1 MALKP
6 SVLKFKIDDF
16 ESLPSEPGKNVPS
29 DRITDDD
36 GNAWRL
42 TLKPGGTK
50 DTVIGGGESDADPF
64 VALFLKNV
72 GQKNLHVK
80 FEMIL
85 RDARGAAYCERCI
98 KPTLLEV
105 GKTYGIPKFIKRS
118 MILNKENN
126 ILVDG
131 ALLVDVL
138 MQILPDAV
146 SLYVPTNP
154 LGANILKLL
163 ENDEKADVW
172 FNVENTIVHA
182 HKFILDL
189 NAPLLF
195 DFCKGHNEEED
206 GNKNSNTEPIP
217 IDDIKLGIFRII
229 LRYVYGGDVPPD
241 SINNDTGSDLI
252 MAANRLDV
260 PGLKLAVEMTLV
272 KSLTLTRASVADWLM
287 FADAR
292 DCPLL
297 KEYVTSYIVARATDF
312 MFMNS
317 EWTKKLS
324 ESPWLMHELM
334 LEISMRL
341 NNDSRFDSTGR
352 NMSVSELRTKLHEKG
367 LDVDGSKTTLISRL
381 QGSNKRQKTDRNS
394 I

>member
-6 SVLKFKIDDF
+6 SVLKFKLDDF
-16 ESLPSEPGKNVPS
+16 ESLPSEPRKNVPS
-29 DRITDDD
+29 EPTTDDD

-42 TLKPGGTK
+42 TLKPGGADK
-50 DTVIGGGESDADPF
+50 GGENDADPF
-64 VALFLKNV
+64 VALFLKNI

-85 RDARGAAYCERCI
+85 RDARGSAYCEKGI
-98 KPTLLEV
+98 KPTLLEA
-105 GKTYGIPKFIKRS
+105 GKTYGIAKFIKRS
-118 MILNKENN
+118 TILNKENN
-126 ILVDG
+126 ILLDG

-138 MQILPDAV
+138 LQILPDAV

-154 LGANILKLL
+154 LGAKILKLL
-163 ENDEKADVW
+163 ENDEKADVS
-172 FNVENTIVHA
+172 FKVENTIIRA

-195 DFCKGHNEEED
+195 NFCEGHDDE
-206 GNKNSNTEPIP
+206 GSNKNSNTKPIP
-217 IDDIKLGIFRII
+217 INDIKIGIFRII

-252 MAANRLDV
+252 EAANRLDV

-287 FADAR
+287 FADAK

-324 ESPWLMHELM
+324 DAPRLMHELM
-334 LEISMRL
+334 LEMSMRL

-352 NMSVSELRTKLHEKG
+352 SMSVSELRTKLHEKG

-381 QGSNKRQKTDRNS
+381 QGSNKRQKTDRSS